1 MVLTKKESILNE
13 ISELS
18 PMDKADIV
26 EKVMS
31 SFEYPERE
39 NIDKIWAFESE
50 KRVDDYLN
58 GKIKTKS
65 AKDVFASLDGNN

>member
-1 MVLTKKESILNE
+1 MVLTQKESILNE
-13 ISELS
+13 ISKLS
-18 PMDKADIV
+18 PMDRADIV

-39 NIDKIWAFESE
+39 NIDKIWTFESE

-58 GKIKTKS
+58 GKIKTNP
-65 AKDVFASLDGNN
+65 AKEVFASLSYTV